1 MFGNLQI
8 PWRSRNAY
16 LGMGSK
22 SLLNQATI
30 QQHPTGVSK
39 SPKAPMGSHRYTNQ
53 SLARSSAWT
62 NSGNSQKWSELG
74 FGWAFLRQIQGS
86 AGFEACHVLKQWPW
100 NISFNGFSVIEKWY
114 CASSLSLSPS
124 PSPGVQH
131 LAEGEPRTAWQFNAR
146 AQLLGVSYHQAK
158 QQVTLKSLLLYK
170 VLKRRQSRR
179 ESELRV
185 H

>member
-1 MFGNLQI
+1 MYFFLPRRVASPQLSTCCHYRRRG
-8 PWRSRNAY
+8 SRRAF
-16 LGMGSK
+16 LPQ
-22 SLLNQATI
+22 LRAQAT
-30 QQHPTGVSK
+30 S
-39 SPKAPMGSHRYTNQ
+39 
-53 SLARSSAWT
+53 
-62 NSGNSQKWSELG
+62 
-74 FGWAFLRQIQGS
+74 FLRRKASCGIYPTRWSG
-86 AGFEACHVLKQWPW
+86 L
-100 NISFNGFSVIEKWY
+100 NIYKLVNINYSNSSYNYIYTVYI
-114 CASSLSLSPS
+114 SLSLSPS

-170 VLKRRQSRR
+170 VLKRRQSKR